1 LLLQKTRPQFVTA
14 TKPEKRKQTTGQ
26 CTKTGPQA
34 SSLLNI
40 SAIVFARL
48 TKTRP
53 QPEMGQIMRFRIF
66 PPAVA
71 SLIVATAFAFSPNL
85 PHGVSI
91 PPGATE
97 ALAAFDDQT
106 NGFVAA
112 QADHDADA
120 MQFNEH
126 ESATQGLGPLYNA
139 DSCGSCHLNP
149 VTGGISEVTELRAG
163 HHDARG
169 QFVEAP
175 GGSLINSN
183 ILPGVPMPYVPERE
197 TIRTFRTSLNILG
210 DGYVEAIADDTLV
223 GIAHS
228 QSDRTRGRIAG
239 QVIQVPLL
247 EAPGQTRVARF
258 GWKNQHASLTSF
270 SADAYLNEM
279 GITTP
284 VFPTERTSL
293 GVNVTPFS
301 KGAVPNNPG
310 DDVDTF
316 ARFLRATKAPP
327 RDLAAAN
334 TVEAQL
340 GGHLFEAI
348 GCETCH
354 VSTIVTAP
362 AGTMINGGTL
372 TVPDALGNK
381 IIHPFGDFLLHDV
394 GTGDGI
400 VQNGGQETANK
411 LRTAPL
417 WGVRTRNRLMHDG
430 NSLTF
435 EQAIDRHRGE
445 AEETADQFRRLT
457 TRQKNALIA
466 FLHSL

>member
-1 LLLQKTRPQFVTA
+1 VSIGAAAL
-14 TKPEKRKQTTGQ
+14 
-26 CTKTGPQA
+26 
-34 SSLLNI
+34 
-40 SAIVFARL
+40 
-48 TKTRP
+48 
-53 QPEMGQIMRFRIF
+53 
-66 PPAVA
+66 
-71 SLIVATAFAFSPNL
+71 AFSQNFPHRPNL
-85 PHGVSI
+85 

-97 ALAAFDDQT
+97 AFAAFDDKT

-112 QADHDADA
+112 QADHVADA

-126 ESATQGLGPLYNA
+126 ESLTQGLGPLYNA

-169 QFVEAP
+169 LFVDAP

-183 ILPGVPMPYVPERE
+183 ALPGVPMPYVPERE
-197 TIRTFRTSLNILG
+197 FIRTFRTSLNILG
-210 DGYVEAIADDTLV
+210 DGYVEAIADDTLLE
-223 GIAHS
+223 IARS
-228 QSDRTRGRIAG
+228 QSDSTRGRIAG
-239 QVIQVPLL
+239 QVIRVPLL
-247 EAPGQTRVARF
+247 EAPGQTRVGRF

-270 SADAYLNEM
+270 SADAYVNEM

-284 VFPTERTSL
+284 LFPKERTSL
-293 GVNVTPFS
+293 GVDVSSFS
-301 KGAVPNNPG
+301 QGSVPNNPG

-316 ARFLRATKAPP
+316 ARFIRATKAPP
-327 RDLAAAN
+327 RDLAAAI
-334 TVEAQL
+334 TPDAQH
-340 GGHLFEAI
+340 GAHLFEAI
-348 GCETCH
+348 GCGTCH

-362 AGTMINGGTL
+362 AGTLINGGAL

-417 WGVRTRNRLMHDG
+417 WGAHMRNRLMHDG

-435 EQAIDRHRGE
+435 ENAIERHRGE
-445 AEETADQFRRLT
+445 AEEVSERFRRLNPHQ
-457 TRQKNALIA
+457 RNALIA

>member
-1 LLLQKTRPQFVTA
+1 M
-14 TKPEKRKQTTGQ
+14 
-26 CTKTGPQA
+26 
-34 SSLLNI
+34 S
-40 SAIVFARL
+40 
-48 TKTRP
+48 
-53 QPEMGQIMRFRIF
+53 MRFRF
-66 PPAVA
+66 LLTAFFVTVVA
-71 SLIVATAFAFSPNL
+71 SALAFSQNL
-85 PHGVSI
+85 PHKVTI

-97 ALAAFDDQT
+97 AFAAFDDQT

-112 QADHDADA
+112 QADHVADA

-126 ESATQGLGPLYNA
+126 ESLAQGLGPLYNA

-169 QFVEAP
+169 LFVDAP
-175 GGSLINSN
+175 DGSLINSN
-183 ILPGVPMPYVPERE
+183 ALPGVTMPYVPERE
-197 TIRTFRTSLNILG
+197 FIRSFRTSLNILG
-210 DGYVEAIADDTLV
+210 DGYVEAIADDTL
-223 GIAHS
+223 IELARS

-270 SADAYLNEM
+270 SADAYVNEM

-284 VFPTERTSL
+284 IFPTERTSL
-293 GVNVTPFS
+293 GIDVSSFS
-301 KGAVPNNPG
+301 QGSVPNNPG

-327 RDLAAAN
+327 RDLVAAIAAD
-334 TVEAQL
+334 AQQ
-340 GGHLFEAI
+340 GAHLFEAV
-348 GCETCH
+348 GCGTCH
-354 VSTIVTAP
+354 VSTLVTAP

-400 VQNGGQETANK
+400 VQNGGHDTANK

-417 WGVRTRNRLMHDG
+417 WGVRMRNRLMHDG

-435 EQAIDRHRGE
+435 ENAIERHRGE
-445 AEETADQFRRLT
+445 AEEVSERFRRLSPQQ
-457 TRQKNALIA
+457 RNALIA

>member
-1 LLLQKTRPQFVTA
+1 MRLRIFLP
-14 TKPEKRKQTTGQ
+14 
-26 CTKTGPQA
+26 
-34 SSLLNI
+34 
-40 SAIVFARL
+40 VFAL
-48 TKTRP
+48 L
-53 QPEMGQIMRFRIF
+53 IF
-66 PPAVA
+66 AA
-71 SLIVATAFAFSPNL
+71 AFGFSQNL
-85 PHGVSI
+85 PHGLPI
-91 PPGATE
+91 PAGATE
-97 ALAAFDDQT
+97 ALAAFDNLT

-126 ESATQGLGPLYNA
+126 ETPKQGLGPLFNA

-163 HHDARG
+163 HHDVLG
-169 QFVEAP
+169 QFVDAP

-183 ILPGVPMPYVPERE
+183 ALPGVPMPYVPERE

-223 GIAHS
+223 GIARL
-228 QSDRTRGRIAG
+228 QSDNTRGRIAG
-239 QVIQVPLL
+239 QVIRVPLL
-247 EAPGQTRVARF
+247 EAPGQTRVARL
-258 GWKNQHASLTSF
+258 GWKNQHASLISF
-270 SADAYLNEM
+270 SADAYVNEM

-284 VFPTERTSL
+284 FFPTERTSL
-293 GVNVTPFS
+293 GVDVSSFS
-301 KGAVPNNPG
+301 QGTVPNNPG
-310 DDVDTF
+310 DDIETF

-327 RDLAAAN
+327 RDLIAAN
-334 TVEAQL
+334 STQAQL
-340 GGHLFEAI
+340 GAQLFVAI

-400 VQNGGQETANK
+400 VQNGGQDTANK

-417 WGVRTRNRLMHDG
+417 WGIRMRNRLMHDG

-435 EQAIDRHRGE
+435 ENAIDRHRGE
-445 AEETADQFRRLT
+445 AGDVSDNFRLLSP
-457 TRQKNALIA
+457 RQRNALIA
-466 FLHSL
+466 FLRSL

>member
-1 LLLQKTRPQFVTA
+1 MRVRIALPAILVSIA
-14 TKPEKRKQTTGQ
+14 
-26 CTKTGPQA
+26 A
-34 SSLLNI
+34 SAL
-40 SAIVFARL
+40 
-48 TKTRP
+48 
-53 QPEMGQIMRFRIF
+53 
-66 PPAVA
+66 
-71 SLIVATAFAFSPNL
+71 AFSQSIPHRSNL
-85 PHGVSI
+85 

-97 ALAAFDDQT
+97 ALAAFDNKT
-106 NGFVAA
+106 NGFVAV
-112 QADHDADA
+112 QADHVADA

-126 ESATQGLGPLYNA
+126 ETPAQGLGPVYNA
-139 DSCGSCHLNP
+139 DSCGSCHFNP

-163 HHDARG
+163 HHDG
-169 QFVEAP
+169 HGIFVDAP

-183 ILPGVPMPYVPERE
+183 ALPNVPMPYVPDRE
-197 TIRTFRTSLNILG
+197 HIRSFRTSLNILG

-223 GIAHS
+223 ELAHS
-228 QSDRTRGRIAG
+228 QADSTRGQVAG
-239 QVIQVPLL
+239 QVIRVPLL

-284 VFPTERTSL
+284 LFPTERTSL
-293 GVNVTPFS
+293 GIDVSSFS
-301 KGAVPNNPG
+301 QGSVPNNPG
-310 DDVDTF
+310 NDVDTF

-327 RDLAAAN
+327 RDLAAAI
-334 TVEAQL
+334 TAEAQH
-340 GGHLFEAI
+340 GAQLFEAI
-348 GCETCH
+348 GCGTCH
-354 VSTIVTAP
+354 VSTILTAP
-362 AGTMINGGTL
+362 AGTLINGGTL
-372 TVPDALGNK
+372 TVSDAVGNK

-435 EQAIDRHRGE
+435 ENAIERHRGE
-445 AEETADQFRRLT
+445 AEEVSERFRRLSPHQ
-457 TRQKNALIA
+457 RNALIA

>member
-1 LLLQKTRPQFVTA
+1 MRVRIVLPVLFLGVAASALAVSSNFPQ
-14 TKPEKRKQTTGQ
+14 Q
-26 CTKTGPQA
+26 
-34 SSLLNI
+34 
-40 SAIVFARL
+40 SAL
-48 TKTRP
+48 
-53 QPEMGQIMRFRIF
+53 
-66 PPAVA
+66 
-71 SLIVATAFAFSPNL
+71 
-85 PHGVSI
+85 

-97 ALAAFDDQT
+97 AAAAFDDQT

-112 QADHDADA
+112 QADHVADA

-126 ESATQGLGPLYNA
+126 ESLTQGLGPLYNA

-169 QFVEAP
+169 LFVDAP

-183 ILPGVPMPYVPERE
+183 ALAGVPMPYVRERDY
-197 TIRTFRTSLNILG
+197 IRSFRTSLNILG

-223 GIAHS
+223 GIARA
-228 QSDRTRGRIAG
+228 QSDKTRGRIAG

-284 VFPTERTSL
+284 LFPTERTSL
-293 GVNVTPFS
+293 GIDVSSFS
-301 KGAVPNNPG
+301 QGSVPNNPG

-327 RDLAAAN
+327 RDLAAAI
-334 TVEAQL
+334 TPEAQQ
-340 GGHLFEAI
+340 GAFLFEGI
-348 GCETCH
+348 GCGTCH
-354 VSTIVTAP
+354 VRTIVTAP

-372 TVPDALGNK
+372 TVPEALGNK

-400 VQNGGQETANK
+400 VQNGGQDTANK
-411 LRTAPL
+411 LRTPPL
-417 WGVRTRNRLMHDG
+417 WGVRMRNRLMHDG
-430 NSLTF
+430 NSLTL
-435 EQAIDRHRGE
+435 EDAIERHHAE
-445 AEETADQFRRLT
+445 AADASDNFRRLLP
-457 TRQKNALIA
+457 RQRNALIA

>member
-1 LLLQKTRPQFVTA
+1 MRLRILLTAFLVT
-14 TKPEKRKQTTGQ
+14 
-26 CTKTGPQA
+26 
-34 SSLLNI
+34 
-40 SAIVFARL
+40 V
-48 TKTRP
+48 
-53 QPEMGQIMRFRIF
+53 
-66 PPAVA
+66 VA
-71 SLIVATAFAFSPNL
+71 SALAFSQNL
-85 PHGVSI
+85 PHRPNL

-97 ALAAFDDQT
+97 AFAAFDNQT

-126 ESATQGLGPLYNA
+126 KSLTQGLGPLYNA
-139 DSCGSCHLNP
+139 DSYGSCHFNP

-163 HHDARG
+163 HHDG
-169 QFVEAP
+169 HGIFVDAA

-183 ILPGVPMPYVPERE
+183 ALPGVPMPYVPERE
-197 TIRTFRTSLNILG
+197 FIRSFRTSLNILG

-223 GIAHS
+223 ELAHTQADS
-228 QSDRTRGRIAG
+228 TRGRVAG
-239 QVIQVPLL
+239 QVIRVPLL

-270 SADAYLNEM
+270 SADAYVNEM

-284 VFPTERTSL
+284 FFPTERTSL
-293 GVNVTPFS
+293 GVDVSSFS
-301 KGAVPNNPG
+301 QGSVPNNPG

-327 RDLAAAN
+327 RDLAAAI
-334 TVEAQL
+334 TADAQQ
-340 GGHLFEAI
+340 GAYLFEAI
-348 GCETCH
+348 GCGACH

-362 AGTMINGGTL
+362 AGTMINGRTL
-372 TVPDALGNK
+372 TLSDALGNK

-400 VQNGGQETANK
+400 AQNGGQDTANK
-411 LRTAPL
+411 LRTPPL
-417 WGVRTRNRLMHDG
+417 WGVRMRNRLMHDG

-435 EQAIDRHRGE
+435 ENAIERHKGE
-445 AEETADQFRRLT
+445 ADDAADNFRRLGP
-457 TRQKNALIA
+457 RQRNALMA

>member
-1 LLLQKTRPQFVTA
+1 MKL
-14 TKPEKRKQTTGQ
+14 
-26 CTKTGPQA
+26 
-34 SSLLNI
+34 
-40 SAIVFARL
+40 
-48 TKTRP
+48 
-53 QPEMGQIMRFRIF
+53 RI
-66 PPAVA
+66 
-71 SLIVATAFAFSPNL
+71 IVAAFFVIVAASALAFSQNL
-85 PHGVSI
+85 SHKITI

-97 ALAAFDDQT
+97 ALAAFDDKT
-106 NGFVAA
+106 NGFVAM
-112 QADHDADA
+112 QDDHLADA

-126 ESATQGLGPLYNA
+126 ETPAQGLGPLYNA

-163 HHDARG
+163 HLDGHG
-169 QFVEAP
+169 LFVDAP

-183 ILPGVPMPYVPERE
+183 ALPNVPAPYVPERE
-197 TIRTFRTSLNILG
+197 FIRSFRTSLNILG
-210 DGYVEAIADDTLV
+210 DGYVEAIADETLEQ
-223 GIAHS
+223 IARS
-228 QSDRTRGRIAG
+228 QADSTRGRIAG
-239 QVIQVPLL
+239 QVIRVPLL

-258 GWKNQHASLTSF
+258 GWKNQHASLKSF
-270 SADAYLNEM
+270 SADAYVNEM

-284 VFPTERTSL
+284 FFPAERTSL
-293 GVNVTPFS
+293 GADVSSFS
-301 KGAVPNNPG
+301 QGTVPNNPG

-316 ARFLRATKAPP
+316 ARFLRATKVPP
-327 RDLAAAN
+327 RDLAAAI
-334 TVEAQL
+334 TADVRQGAQ
-340 GGHLFEAI
+340 LFEAI
-348 GCETCH
+348 GCGTCH

-400 VQNGGQETANK
+400 VQNGGQDTANK

-417 WGVRTRNRLMHDG
+417 WGVRMRNRLMHDG

-435 EQAIDRHRGE
+435 ENAIERHRGE
-445 AEETADQFRRLT
+445 ADEVSERFRRLSPIQ
-457 TRQKNALIA
+457 RNVLIA

>member
-1 LLLQKTRPQFVTA
+1 MRLRFLLTAFFVTA
-14 TKPEKRKQTTGQ
+14 F
-26 CTKTGPQA
+26 A
-34 SSLLNI
+34 SAL
-40 SAIVFARL
+40 
-48 TKTRP
+48 
-53 QPEMGQIMRFRIF
+53 
-66 PPAVA
+66 
-71 SLIVATAFAFSPNL
+71 AFSQNL
-85 PHGVSI
+85 PHRVTI

-97 ALAAFDDQT
+97 AFAAFDDKT

-112 QADHDADA
+112 QADHVADA

-126 ESATQGLGPLYNA
+126 ESLTQGLGPLYNA

-163 HHDARG
+163 HIDHHG
-169 QFVEAP
+169 TFVDAP

-183 ILPGVPMPYVPERE
+183 ALPGVSMPYVPERE
-197 TIRTFRTSLNILG
+197 LIRSFRTSLNILG
-210 DGYVEAIADDTLV
+210 DGYVEAIADDTLIE
-223 GIAHS
+223 IARS

-239 QVIQVPLL
+239 QAIQVPLL

-270 SADAYLNEM
+270 SADAYVNEM

-284 VFPTERTSL
+284 FFPTERTSL
-293 GVNVTPFS
+293 GADVSSFS
-301 KGAVPNNPG
+301 QGSVPNNPG

-327 RDLAAAN
+327 RDLAAAI
-334 TVEAQL
+334 TADAQQGAL
-340 GGHLFEAI
+340 LFEAI
-348 GCETCH
+348 GCGTCH

-362 AGTMINGGTL
+362 SGTMINGGTL
-372 TVPDALGNK
+372 KVPDALGNK

-400 VQNGGQETANK
+400 VQNGGQDTANK

-417 WGVRTRNRLMHDG
+417 WGVRMRNRLMHDG

-435 EQAIDRHRGE
+435 ENAIERHRGE
-445 AEETADQFRRLT
+445 AEEVSERFRRLSPQQ
-457 TRQKNALIA
+457 RNALIA

>member
-1 LLLQKTRPQFVTA
+1 MRVRFVLPVLFVGVAASALAVSSNFPQ
-14 TKPEKRKQTTGQ
+14 Q
-26 CTKTGPQA
+26 
-34 SSLLNI
+34 
-40 SAIVFARL
+40 FA
-48 TKTRP
+48 
-53 QPEMGQIMRFRIF
+53 
-66 PPAVA
+66 
-71 SLIVATAFAFSPNL
+71 
-85 PHGVSI
+85 I

-97 ALAAFDDQT
+97 ASAAFDDQT

-112 QADHDADA
+112 EADHVADR

-126 ESATQGLGPLYNA
+126 ESLAQGLGPLYNA

-149 VTGGISEVTELRAG
+149 VSGGISGVTELRAG

-169 QFVEAP
+169 LFVDAP

-183 ILPGVPMPYVPERE
+183 ALPGVPVPYVRERDF
-197 TIRTFRTSLNILG
+197 IRSFRTSLNILG

-223 GIAHS
+223 GIARA
-228 QSDRTRGRIAG
+228 QSDKTRGRIAG
-239 QVIQVPLL
+239 QVIQVPVL

-270 SADAYLNEM
+270 SADAYVNEM

-284 VFPTERTSL
+284 LFPIERTSL
-293 GVNVTPFS
+293 GIDVSSFS
-301 KGAVPNNPG
+301 QGSVPNNDG
-310 DDVDTF
+310 DDVDAF

-327 RDLAAAN
+327 RDLAAAI
-334 TVEAQL
+334 TPDAQH
-340 GGHLFEAI
+340 GAYLFETI
-348 GCETCH
+348 GCGTCH
-354 VSTIVTAP
+354 VRTIVTAP

-372 TVPDALGNK
+372 TVPEALGNK

-400 VQNGGQETANK
+400 VQNGGQDTANK
-411 LRTAPL
+411 MRTPPL
-417 WGVRTRNRLMHDG
+417 WGVRMRNRLMHDG

-435 EQAIDRHRGE
+435 EDAIERHRGE
-445 AEETADQFRRLT
+445 AADASDNFRRLLP
-457 TRQKNALIA
+457 RQRSALIA